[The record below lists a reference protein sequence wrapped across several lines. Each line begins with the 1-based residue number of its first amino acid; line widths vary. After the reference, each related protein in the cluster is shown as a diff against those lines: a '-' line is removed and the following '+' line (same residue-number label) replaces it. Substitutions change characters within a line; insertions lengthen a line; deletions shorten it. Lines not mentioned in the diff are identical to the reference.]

1 MTGSNDIP
9 DKRTG
14 SVDQQHQ
21 TGAGQP
27 HEAGAG
33 DKQGVGHHHRLW
45 IQLGSRQTE
54 CFNGLLSWGG
64 DEELVEKFQTRD
76 E

>member
-21 TGAGQP
+21 AGAGQP
-27 HEAGAG
+27 HEADAG
-33 DKQGVGHHHRLW
+33 DKQGVGHHQAVDTAWQHA
-45 IQLGSRQTE
+45 
-54 CFNGLLSWGG
+54 
-64 DEELVEKFQTRD
+64 D
-76 E
+76 

>member
-27 HEAGAG
+27 HEADAG
-33 DKQGVGHHHRLW
+33 HKQGVGHH
-45 IQLGSRQTE
+45 QAVDTAGQQA
-54 CFNGLLSWGG
+54 
-64 DEELVEKFQTRD
+64 D
-76 E
+76 

>member
-1 MTGSNDIP
+1 MTFPDRDQTTLFMTGSNDIP

-27 HEAGAG
+27 HEADAG
-33 DKQGVGHHHRLW
+33 HKQGVGHH
-45 IQLGSRQTE
+45 QAVDTAGQQA
-54 CFNGLLSWGG
+54 
-64 DEELVEKFQTRD
+64 D
-76 E
+76 

>member
-27 HEAGAG
+27 IDAGAG
-33 DKQGVGHHHRLW
+33 DKQGVGHYQAVDTAW
-45 IQLGSRQTE
+45 QQADYI
-54 CFNGLLSWGG
+54 
-64 DEELVEKFQTRD
+64 FQWAAVMGRG
-76 E
+76 